1 MGLQMSGL
9 VNNLD
14 TTSIVNQLMQVE
26 SNPQTL
32 LKNRLAA
39 VQADAAAYR
48 AVNTRF
54 SALQSAAQ
62 SLTDPTTWNVT
73 TASSNQSSVVASSDN
88 TAVPGVLSFHVD
100 RLATFHSQIGA
111 TQYASTS
118 TAFGDTAVSVTV
130 GGVTSSISV
139 TGNGAGTGVPSLS
152 DAVAAINASGKGL
165 SATTVLVGGKYQ
177 LQVSA
182 TTSGAAAAFS
192 LTSAAGTFSNVTAGQ
207 DAQITVGTGPGAY
220 STTSATNTFTGLMAG
235 TTFTVGTAGI
245 DATVS
250 VNKDPNAVASKVQT
264 MVDTANSLLDAITSY
279 TDPSKDTATLK
290 GDTTLRGYA
299 NQILDA
305 VSGWVNSDSLA
316 NYGVEV
322 TKDGHL
328 SFTSSTFTKQLTSN
342 PTGTQD
348 MFTKTTMVNAGPDGI
363 PGNAD
368 DVTQPVGVAQQLLTL
383 MKGATDTTTGTLT
396 TLATSEDSQAKDLQ
410 SQISDWDLRLASIK
424 DTYTAQFTAMT
435 TALQTLQNQGSW
447 LTGQINSL
455 PSWGGASSK
464 A

>member
-14 TTSIVNQLMQVE
+14 TTSIVTQLMQVE

-54 SALQSAAQ
+54 SALQTAAQ
-62 SLTDPTTWNVT
+62 ALTDPTTWNVT
-73 TASSNQSSVVASSDN
+73 SAGSNQTSVVPSTDN

-118 TAFGDTAVSVTV
+118 TAFGDTSISLTV
-130 GGVTSSISV
+130 GGVTSSIPV
-139 TGNGAGTGVPSLS
+139 TGNGAGTGVPSLA

-165 SATTVLVGGKYQ
+165 SATTVLVAGKYQ

-192 LTSAAGTFSNVTAGQ
+192 LTSAAGSFSDVTVGQ
-207 DAQITVGTGPGAY
+207 DAQVTVGTGPGAY
-220 STTSATNTFTGLMAG
+220 ATTSASNIFTGLMAG
-235 TTFTVGTAGI
+235 TTFTVGQAGV

-250 VNKDPNAVASKVQT
+250 VAKNPSAVASKVQS
-264 MVDTANSLLDAITSY
+264 MVDAANSLLDSITAY

-290 GDTTLRGYA
+290 GDSTLRDYA

-305 VSGWVNSDSLA
+305 VSGWVNNDSLA

-328 SFTSSTFTKQLTSN
+328 SFTSSTFTGQLTGN
-342 PTGTQD
+342 PTATQD

-363 PGNAD
+363 AGNFD
-368 DVTQPVGVAQQLLTL
+368 DVTQPVGVAQQLMTL
-383 MKGATDTTTGTLT
+383 MKGATDTTTGSLV
-396 TLATSEDSQAKDLQ
+396 TLASSEDSQAKDLQ
-410 SQISDWDLRLASIK
+410 SQIDDWDLRLAQIK

-455 PSWGGASSK
+455 PSWNSSSK